1 MGNIAGFQWKAYF
14 KDDVV
19 IEQFDE
25 DDKEVMYKEVMDKG
39 EKNITVFKVLDAS
52 GKDALKADLRK
63 STLTEGKKITKVKGK
78 NPQLIYRRRV
88 VRGVK
93 GADGVIMTTPSIIKH
108 HVGIKTDKETKIL
121 EVYLERHTD
130 KKKTK
135 TFKE

>member
-14 KDDVV
+14 NDDVV

-25 DDKEVMYKEVMDKG
+25 DDNEVLFKEVIDKG
-39 EKNITVFKVLDAS
+39 EDNITVFKVLDSS

-63 STLTEGKKITKVKGK
+63 STLTEGKKVTKVKGK

-88 VRGVK
+88 VRGVR
-93 GADGVIMTTPSIIKH
+93 GADGAIMTTPSIIKH
-108 HVGIKTDKETKIL
+108 HVGIKTDSETKVL
-121 EVYLERHTD
+121 EVYLERNTD

-135 TFKE
+135 AFKE